1 MDALEALCSRRS
13 IRKYRSE
20 SIPDRLGHEIL
31 EAAMSAPS
39 AGNEQPWHF
48 VIVSERRILNE
59 VPAIHP
65 YAQMTHEAPLAILVR
80 GDLRLE
86 KHRGYWAQ
94 DCSAATENLLL
105 AAHAKGLGAVW
116 LGVHPREGRVNG
128 FRALF
133 SLPDHVVP
141 FSLIPLGYPA
151 ETKPPRPD
159 RYSAERIH
167 YNRW

>member
-20 SIPDRLGHEIL
+20 PIPDRMVHEIL

-48 VIVSERRILNE
+48 VIVSDRRILNE

-65 YAQMTHEAPLAILVR
+65 YAKMTHEAPLAVLVC
-80 GDLRLE
+80 GDLQLE
-86 KHRGYWAQ
+86 KHRGYWVQ
-94 DCSAATENLLL
+94 DCSAATVNLLL
-105 AAHAKGLGAVW
+105 AAHARGLGAVCP
-116 LGVHPREGRVNG
+116 GVYPREDRVKG
-128 FRALF
+128 FRKLF

-159 RYSAERIH
+159 RYNALRIH